1 MFHVF
6 STGMRGS
13 EMSGVKLYILL
24 CVFWPPD
31 EQMTCW
37 EEFTVKWDVMQHR
50 GVSVPAAVL
59 PDCADCCLPAS
70 STPPPPPPL
79 LPLPCSLHSIN
90 FPVAILP
97 VNKITL
103 RMCCS

>member
-1 MFHVF
+1 
-6 STGMRGS
+6 MRES

-24 CVFWPPD
+24 CVCWPPE

-37 EEFTVKWDVMQHR
+37 EEFTVKWDVMQHG

-70 STPPPPPPL
+70 SNISSTASFAP
-79 LPLPCSLHSIN
+79 SSM
-90 FPVAILP
+90 F
-97 VNKITL
+97 T
-103 RMCCS
+103 